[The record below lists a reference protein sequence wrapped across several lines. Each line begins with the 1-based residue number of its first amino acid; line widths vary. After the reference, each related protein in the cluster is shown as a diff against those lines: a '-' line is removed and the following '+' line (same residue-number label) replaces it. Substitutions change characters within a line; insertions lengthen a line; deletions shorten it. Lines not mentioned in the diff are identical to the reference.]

1 MITMENVKFVNGN
14 DALVIIE
21 GRYLTDFIVA
31 RGYNVDKETGEVSW
45 GHGVYFSADADSRK
59 DRLYCLMKATEYM
72 YSTENSEYIT
82 HDRMAEIATRFK
94 DSTIDGWADGNDMLE
109 YAMEDLDLTETE
121 KKFFG
126 LDEDNY
132 KEEEE

>member
-1 MITMENVKFVNGN
+1 MENVKFVNGN

-21 GRYLTDFIVA
+21 GRYLTDFVVA
-31 RGYNVDKETGEVSW
+31 RGYKVDKETGDVSW
-45 GHGVYFSADADSRK
+45 GHGVYFSADADSRE

-94 DSTIDGWADGNDMLE
+94 DAMIEAWMDEDDAIE
-109 YAMEDLDLTETE
+109 YVNEDLDMTETE
-121 KKFFG
+121 KEFFE
-126 LDEDNY
+126 LN
-132 KEEEE
+132 EEEEN

>member
-1 MITMENVKFVNGN
+1 MITMENVKFVNGY

-21 GRYLTDFIVA
+21 GRYLTDFVVA
-31 RGYNVDKETGEVSW
+31 RGYKVDKETGEVSW

-94 DSTIDGWADGNDMLE
+94 DELVENCDLIAEDFEYLYDMD
-109 YAMEDLDLTETE
+109 EDEL
-121 KKFFG
+121 KYFG
-126 LDEDNY
+126 LE
-132 KEEEE
+132 KEEN

>member
-1 MITMENVKFVNGN
+1 MITMENVKYINGN

-21 GRYLTDFIVA
+21 GRYLTDFVVA
-31 RGYNVDKETGEVSW
+31 RDYKVDKETGEVTW

-94 DSTIDGWADGNDMLE
+94 DNLDEEGLE
-109 YAMEDLDLTETE
+109 YAMEDIDMTETE
-121 KKFFG
+121 KEFFG
-126 LDEDNY
+126 LN
-132 KEEEE
+132 EEEEN

>member
-1 MITMENVKFVNGN
+1 MITMENIKFVNGN

-21 GRYLTDFIVA
+21 GRYLTDFVVA
-31 RGYNVDKETGEVSW
+31 RGYKVDKETGEVSW

-82 HDRMAEIATRFK
+82 HNRMAEIATRFK
-94 DSTIDGWADGNDMLE
+94 DNLDEEGLE
-109 YAMEDLDLTETE
+109 YAMEDLDMTETE
-121 KKFFG
+121 KEFFG
-126 LDEDNY
+126 LN
-132 KEEEE
+132 EEEEN

>member
-21 GRYLTDFIVA
+21 GRYLTDFVVA
-31 RGYNVDKETGEVSW
+31 RGYKVDNETGEVSW

-72 YSTENSEYIT
+72 YSTEYDEYIT
-82 HDRMAEIATRFK
+82 HNRMAEIATRFK
-94 DSTIDGWADGNDMLE
+94 DNLDEEGLE
-109 YAMEDLDLTETE
+109 YAMEDLDMMETE
-121 KKFFG
+121 KEFFG
-126 LDEDNY
+126 LN
-132 KEEEE
+132 EEED